1 MPENMIKEV
10 RNVNTKVYSRLAGM
24 KLEDLQDAAV
34 CMRMEK
40 FGADAGPEEL
50 AKLLTAWMEEHG
62 ENLQL
67 MLTCKETVA
76 LMKGLEQGCVL
87 HVETHEEDS
96 DALLRAL
103 QKLAKVGLAECT
115 GQWQVDER
123 VAGWL
128 HQDDKAKLRLYDR
141 IVHYMEGMLLHV
153 GMMPLDELSARAAR
167 ALGALIGGTQDS
179 AERLCRDLYLG
190 RDGLCGVT
198 DEQPDQ
204 MWAIHREV
212 AEPSALLK
220 HLQKPEIA
228 ALSYPEYPAV
238 YLIRAGEQMHL
249 PGMPEAYKPLL
260 AALRERGVK
269 DKAAVLKQFVF
280 LLENECVSEAAD
292 TIVQTLYP
300 ERKEDREQFGN
311 MLKQFSYRLSR
322 WYNKGYTPLQMRE
335 LMKTG
340 IQAE

>member
-1 MPENMIKEV
+1 M
-10 RNVNTKVYSRLAGM
+10 VNTKVYNRLAGM

-34 CMRMEK
+34 CMRMEE

-76 LMKGLEQGCVL
+76 LMKRLEQGCVL

-96 DALLRAL
+96 GVLLRAL
-103 QKLAKVGLAECT
+103 QTLAKVGLAECT

-128 HQDDKAKLRLYDR
+128 HQDDEATLRLYDR
-141 IVHYMEGMLLHV
+141 IIHYMEGMLLHV
-153 GMMPLDELSARAAR
+153 GMMPLDELAARAAR
-167 ALGALIGGTQDS
+167 ALGKLIGGTQDS

-190 RDGLCGVT
+190 RDGFCGVT

-204 MWAIHREV
+204 KWAIHREV
-212 AEPSALLK
+212 ADPSELLK
-220 HLQKPEIA
+220 HLQKPDMA
-228 ALSYPEYPAV
+228 ALSYPVYPAV

-249 PGMPEAYKPLL
+249 PGRPEAYMPLL

-269 DKAAVLKQFVF
+269 DRAAVLKQFVF
-280 LLENECVSEAAD
+280 LLENECVSEATHA
-292 TIVQTLYP
+292 IVQTLYP
-300 ERKEDREQFGN
+300 EKKEDREQFRN
-311 MLKQFSYRLSR
+311 MLRQFSYQIPR
-322 WYNKGYTPLQMRE
+322 WYNKGYTPLQMWE
-335 LMKTG
+335 LMNKG
-340 IQAE
+340 IQEE